1 MQKENLYKLDKI
13 IKEIDFIFEQTNG
26 KLMQALKNEIKQKA
40 IFMSIIN
47 IKETIKN
54 IQDSAD
60 TEVMIIFREEDMK
73 RLSKSRNIAAHD
85 SQAMNLNIVTNLIR
99 YDLPRLKQ
107 SIVNF
112 KNNPS
117 DLHFIPKEE
126 NVKKRTLKP
135 LEALIIFLFACIL
148 SCIVFIVFFLLNK
161 PPKNIKQENSSY
173 SFHKNYFYPLE
184 PFILNLQQAGRQKYI
199 RCTIELELIKEIA
212 LEDFTKISPVIRDT
226 IIQTILAKEIQ
237 EIEFSNFKLELQRE
251 LVKKINEKLGN
262 KLIKELYF
270 RDFII
275 S

>member
-1 MQKENLYKLDKI
+1 
-13 IKEIDFIFEQTNG
+13 
-26 KLMQALKNEIKQKA
+26 MQALKNEIKQKA
-40 IFMSIIN
+40 IFMSLIN

-60 TEVMIIFREEDMK
+60 AEVMVIFCEEDMK
-73 RLSKSRNIAAHD
+73 RLSKSRNIAAHN
-85 SQAMNLNIVTNLIR
+85 SQAMDLNIVTNLIR
-99 YDLPRLKQ
+99 YDLARLKQ

-112 KNNPS
+112 KNNPNN
-117 DLHFIPKEE
+117 LHFIPKEE
-126 NVKKRTLKP
+126 NVKKKNTKTTRS
-135 LEALIIFLFACIL
+135 INYFFICMHFIL
-148 SCIVFIVFFLLNK
+148 YYIYYLFLLNK
-161 PPKNIKQENSSY
+161 PYKSIRQENFSY
-173 SFHKNYFYPLE
+173 NFHTNYFYSLD
-184 PFILNLQQAGRQKYI
+184 PFILNLPQAGRQKYI
-199 RCTIELELIKEIA
+199 HCTIDLELIKEIS

>member
-1 MQKENLYKLDKI
+1 MQKENLYKLGKI

>member
-161 PPKNIKQENSSY
+161 PHKNIKQENSSY

>member
-107 SIVNF
+107 SIINF

-117 DLHFIPKEE
+117 NLHFIPKEE
-126 NVKKRTLKP
+126 NVKKRTLKS
-135 LEALIIFLFACIL
+135 LEALIIFLFVCIL

-173 SFHKNYFYPLE
+173 NFHKNYFYPLE
-184 PFILNLQQAGRQKYI
+184 PFILNLPQAGRQKYI

-226 IIQTILAKEIQ
+226 IIQTIPAKEIQ

>member
-13 IKEIDFIFEQTNG
+13 LKEIDFIFKQIKGE
-26 KLMQALKNEIKQKA
+26 LMQALKNEIKQKA
-40 IFMSIIN
+40 IFMSLIN

-60 TEVMIIFREEDMK
+60 AEVMIIFREEDMK
-73 RLSKSRNIAAHD
+73 RLSKSRNIAAHN
-85 SQAMNLNIVTNLIR
+85 SQAMDLNIVTNLIR

-117 DLHFIPKEE
+117 NLHFIPKEE

-135 LEALIIFLFACIL
+135 LEALIIFLFVCIL

-173 SFHKNYFYPLE
+173 NFHKNYFYSLD
-184 PFILNLQQAGRQKYI
+184 PFILNLPQVGRQKYI
-199 RCTIELELIKEIA
+199 RCTIDLELINEIS

>member
-117 DLHFIPKEE
+117 NLHFIPKEE

-135 LEALIIFLFACIL
+135 LEALIIFLFVCIL

-173 SFHKNYFYPLE
+173 NFYKNYFYPLE
-184 PFILNLQQAGRQKYI
+184 PFILNLPQAGRQKYI

-226 IIQTILAKEIQ
+226 IIQTIPAKEIQ

>member
-54 IQDSAD
+54 IQDSAA
-60 TEVMIIFREEDMK
+60 EVMIIFRKEDMK

-99 YDLPRLKQ
+99 YNLPRLKQ

-117 DLHFIPKEE
+117 NLHFIPKEE
-126 NVKKRTLKP
+126 NVKK
-135 LEALIIFLFACIL
+135 E
-148 SCIVFIVFFLLNK
+148 
-161 PPKNIKQENSSY
+161 
-173 SFHKNYFYPLE
+173 H
-184 PFILNLQQAGRQKYI
+184 
-199 RCTIELELIKEIA
+199 
-212 LEDFTKISPVIRDT
+212 
-226 IIQTILAKEIQ
+226 
-237 EIEFSNFKLELQRE
+237 
-251 LVKKINEKLGN
+251 
-262 KLIKELYF
+262 
-270 RDFII
+270 
-275 S
+275 